1 MNLLFCID
9 RGFIPLLGTCV
20 RSILKNG
27 GYERYEAYVL
37 HSDLTQA
44 DQAAIRRFGGER
56 MHFTFLTVQEELFE
70 GFPSS
75 ERYPRQIYYR
85 LIAPLLLPRD
95 MERILYLDVD
105 TVVVNPLTEL
115 ETLPFGDAWFMA
127 CTHVRYALSKLNQVR
142 LGMDLGKD
150 TPYLN
155 SGVILYNL
163 PPSARGWTSRASA
176 ITRRRRKVRSSY
188 RIRTSSPP
196 SAASTSA
203 CSTRCAITS
212 ATGFWRSTT
221 PTCAVPSSTP
231 TGCGETA
238 SSSTTAAKT
247 NRGTKTTA
255 ACSTYSTA
263 KLPPKK
269 NERSPQTGKMVCG
282 LS

>member
-163 PPSARGWTSRASA
+163 PAFREGLDIA
-176 ITRRRRKVRSSY
+176 
-188 RIRTSSPP
+188 RIRDYAEEKKNALVLPDQDILT
-196 SAASTSA
+196 
-203 CSTRCAITS
+203 
-212 ATGFWRSTT
+212 
-221 PTCAVPSSTP
+221 AV
-231 TGCGETA
+231 CGEYVRLLDPLRYNLSDRILA
-238 SSSTTAAKT
+238 FHNAD
-247 NRGTKTTA
+247 
-255 ACSTYSTA
+255 
-263 KLPPKK
+263 L
-269 NERSPQTGKMVCG
+269 RSPQLDADWVRRNGVIVHYCGKNKPWHENYRGV
-282 LS
+282 LDVFYREIAAEKE

>member
-1 MNLLFCID
+1 MLF
-9 RGFIPLLGTCV
+9 
-20 RSILKNG
+20 RS
-27 GYERYEAYVL
+27 
-37 HSDLTQA
+37 
-44 DQAAIRRFGGER
+44 
-56 MHFTFLTVQEELFE
+56 

-163 PPSARGWTSRASA
+163 PAFREGLDIA
-176 ITRRRRKVRSSY
+176 
-188 RIRTSSPP
+188 RIRDYAEEKKNALVLPDQDILT
-196 SAASTSA
+196 
-203 CSTRCAITS
+203 
-212 ATGFWRSTT
+212 
-221 PTCAVPSSTP
+221 AV
-231 TGCGETA
+231 CGEHVRLLDPLRYNLSDRILA
-238 SSSTTAAKT
+238 FHNAD
-247 NRGTKTTA
+247 
-255 ACSTYSTA
+255 
-263 KLPPKK
+263 L
-269 NERSPQTGKMVCG
+269 RSPQLDADWVRRNGVIVHYCGKNKPWHKNYRGV
-282 LS
+282 LDVFYREIAAEKE

>member
-95 MERILYLDVD
+95 MERILYLDRRRQPPD
-105 TVVVNPLTEL
+105 GA
-115 ETLPFGDAWFMA
+115 GDAP
-127 CTHVRYALSKLNQVR
+127 V
-142 LGMDLGKD
+142 
-150 TPYLN
+150 
-155 SGVILYNL
+155 
-163 PPSARGWTSRASA
+163 
-176 ITRRRRKVRSSY
+176 RRRVVH
-188 RIRTSSPP
+188 
-196 SAASTSA
+196 
-203 CSTRCAITS
+203 
-212 ATGFWRSTT
+212 GLH
-221 PTCAVPSSTP
+221 TCALRALEAQS
-231 TGCGETA
+231 G
-238 SSSTTAAKT
+238 AAGHGS
-247 NRGTKTTA
+247 REGYA
-255 ACSTYSTA
+255 VSQ
-263 KLPPKK
+263 LRRDP
-269 NERSPQTGKMVCG
+269 
-282 LS
+282 L